1 LIWAIMKLQEKIE
14 RDKVFKE
21 EKVAA

>member
-21 EKVAA
+21 EKAA

>member
-14 RDKVFKE
+14 REKVFKE
-21 EKVAA
+21 EKAA